1 MSAFDLRSVELL
13 AGLDDDA
20 IDRLA
25 ETVTK
30 CSFDQGDTLFNE
42 GDPGKTAYIVTSGE
56 IEILKVS
63 AEQSVRIAVSGPG
76 VIVGEMSLLTGEPRN
91 ATARAL
97 VDTELVSIPKA
108 ALDVLLESDVR
119 AVHALFDVFISRW
132 REQQSR
138 LRQSERMA
146 QIGVLTAGLA
156 HEMNNPAAAVT
167 RGSTL
172 LPAAIQRRAAADAA
186 LPPNTELPT
195 PSERGETFSPIER
208 AEVEDDLETVLD
220 RLAINDAWRVT
231 PALVDAGF
239 TAADLSGIEAA
250 AAEFVIE
257 ALAAQ
262 SEVDDLV
269 AEVSEGSKRLSEL
282 VAALKSYSYLD
293 QAPVQDVDIAK
304 GIEDTLLILKSK
316 TSGIAIVRSFD
327 PDLPRITAHGSRLN
341 QVWTNLID
349 NASDAIHESGNENG
363 QIIVSTALQDD
374 CIVVEVE
381 NNGPEIPP
389 AVKDRIFE
397 AFFTTKEPGKGTG
410 LGLDTVYDVVANQ
423 HHGTIDVDS
432 TPERTVF
439 TVTLPTT
446 PPSTLPP
453 NRSSVPPPQA
463 PLPPPQGEVSPKA
476 AEGVKD

>member
-1 MSAFDLRSVELL
+1 VSSFDLRSVELL
-13 AGLDDDA
+13 SGLDDDA

-25 ETVTK
+25 ETVST
-30 CSFDQGDTLFNE
+30 CSFAQGDTLFNE
-42 GDPGKTAYIVTSGE
+42 GDPGHTAYIVISGE

-63 AEQSVRIAVSGPG
+63 ADQTVRIAVSGPG

-97 VDTELVSIPKA
+97 VDSELVLIPKT
-108 ALDVLLESDVR
+108 ALDTLLESDVR
-119 AVHALFDVFISRW
+119 AVRALFDVFISRW

-172 LPAAIQRRAAADAA
+172 LPAAILRRATADAA
-186 LPPNTELPT
+186 LPSDLELPT
-195 PSERGETFSPIER
+195 ASAHGEVLSPIDR
-208 AEVEDDLETVLD
+208 AEVEDDLEATLD
-220 RLAINDAWRVT
+220 RLAVTDAWRVT
-231 PALVDAGF
+231 PVLADAGYRA
-239 TAADLSGIEAA
+239 TDLSGVDSTVANL
-250 AAEFVIE
+250 VVE
-257 ALAAQ
+257 ALAAR
-262 SEVDDLV
+262 SDVDDLV
-269 AEVSEGSKRLSEL
+269 AEVSEGSRRLSEL
-282 VAALKSYSYLD
+282 VGALKSYSYLD
-293 QAPVQDVDIAK
+293 QAPVQDVDVAK
-304 GIEDTLLILKSK
+304 GIDDTLLILKSK
-316 TSGIAIVRSFD
+316 TSGISVVRSFD

-349 NASDAIHESGNENG
+349 NASDAIHDSDIEDG
-363 QIIVSTALQDD
+363 QIVVSAALEND
-374 CIVVEVE
+374 CIVVRVE

-432 TPERTVF
+432 TPERTIF
-439 TVTLPTT
+439 TVTLPTDQ
-446 PPSTLPP
+446 
-453 NRSSVPPPQA
+453 SS
-463 PLPPPQGEVSPKA
+463 
-476 AEGVKD
+476 

>member
-1 MSAFDLRSVELL
+1 MSSFDLRSVELL
-13 AGLDDDA
+13 SGLDDDA

-25 ETVTK
+25 ETVST
-30 CSFDQGDTLFNE
+30 CSFAQGDTLFNE
-42 GDPGKTAYIVTSGE
+42 GDPGDTAYIVTSGE

-63 AEQSVRIAVSGPG
+63 ADQSVRIAVSGPG

-97 VDTELVSIPKA
+97 VDVELVSIPKA
-108 ALDVLLESDVR
+108 SLDALLESDVR
-119 AVHALFDVFISRW
+119 AVRALFDVFISRW

-172 LPAAIQRRAAADAA
+172 LPAAIERRAAADAA
-186 LPPNTELPT
+186 LDSDIELPT
-195 PSERGETFSPIER
+195 ASARGDVLSPIKR
-208 AEVEDDLETVLD
+208 AEIEDDLETVLD
-220 RLAINDAWRVT
+220 RLAVADAWRVT
-231 PALVDAGF
+231 PVLADAGYMAEDLADVDPS
-239 TAADLSGIEAA
+239 TAGLVVD
-250 AAEFVIE
+250 
-257 ALAAQ
+257 ALAARA
-262 SEVDDLV
+262 EVDDLV

-282 VAALKSYSYLD
+282 VGALKSYSYLD
-293 QAPVQDVDIAK
+293 QAPVQDVDVAR

-316 TSGIAIVRSFD
+316 TSGITVVRSFD

-349 NASDAIHESGNENG
+349 NAADAIRDAGVDDG
-363 QIIVSTALQDD
+363 RITVTTAVQDD
-374 CIVVEVE
+374 CMVVQVE

-423 HHGTIDVDS
+423 HHGTIEVDS
-432 TPERTVF
+432 TEERTIF
-439 TVTLPTT
+439 TVTLPIAS
-446 PPSTLPP
+446 PS
-453 NRSSVPPPQA
+453 
-463 PLPPPQGEVSPKA
+463 SP
-476 AEGVKD
+476 

>member
-1 MSAFDLRSVELL
+1 MSTFDLRSVELL
-13 AGLDDDA
+13 SGLDDDA
-20 IDRLA
+20 VDRLA
-25 ETVTK
+25 KTVWT
-30 CSFDQGDTLFNE
+30 CSFVQGETLFNE
-42 GDPGKTAYIVTSGE
+42 GDPGDTAYIVISGE

-63 AEQSVRIAVSGPG
+63 GDQSVRIAVSGPG

-97 VDTELVSIPKA
+97 VDTELVFIPKV
-108 ALDVLLESDVR
+108 ALDTLLESDVQ
-119 AVHALFDVFISRW
+119 AVRALFDVFISRW

-172 LPAAIQRRAAADAA
+172 LPAAISRRADADAA
-186 LPPNTELPT
+186 LPSDIELPT
-195 PSERGETFSPIER
+195 ASLRDEVLSPIDR
-208 AEVEDDLETVLD
+208 AEVEDDLEIILD
-220 RLAINDAWRVT
+220 RLGVADAWRAT
-231 PALVDAGF
+231 PVLADAGYR
-239 TAADLSGIEAA
+239 AIDLTGVDPTMGDLIVA
-250 AAEFVIE
+250 
-257 ALAAQ
+257 ALAARA
-262 SEVDDLV
+262 EVDDLV
-269 AEVSEGSKRLSEL
+269 AEVAEGSKRLSEL
-282 VAALKSYSYLD
+282 VGALKSYSYLD

-304 GIEDTLLILKSK
+304 GIDDTLLILKSK
-316 TSGIAIVRSFD
+316 TSGITVVRSFD

-349 NASDAIHESGNENG
+349 NASDAIHEAGVDDG
-363 QIIVSTALQDD
+363 QIVVTTSLEDGW
-374 CIVVEVE
+374 IVVQVE

-423 HHGTIDVDS
+423 HKGTIEVDS
-432 TPERTVF
+432 SPERTIF
-439 TVTLPTT
+439 TVKIPVTQT
-446 PPSTLPP
+446 
-453 NRSSVPPPQA
+453 
-463 PLPPPQGEVSPKA
+463 
-476 AEGVKD
+476 

>member
-1 MSAFDLRSVELL
+1 MSSFDLRSVELL

-25 ETVTK
+25 ETVTT

-186 LPPNTELPT
+186 LPSNTELPRA
-195 PSERGETFSPIER
+195 SSRGEVLSPIDR
-208 AEVEDDLETVLD
+208 AEVEDDLEMVLD
-220 RLAINDAWRVT
+220 QLAVTDAWRVS
-231 PALVDAGF
+231 PVLVDAGY
-239 TAADLSGIEAA
+239 TAVDVSRVDPA
-250 AAEFVIE
+250 AAELVME
-257 ALAAQ
+257 ALAARA
-262 SEVDDLV
+262 EVDDLV

-327 PDLPRITAHGSRLN
+327 PNLPLITAHGSRLN

-349 NASDAIHESGNENG
+349 NASDAINEAAIKDG
-363 QIIVSTALQDD
+363 QIVVSTRLEHD
-374 CIVVEVE
+374 CIVVKIE

-389 AVKDRIFE
+389 AVKERIFE

-423 HHGTIDVDS
+423 HHGTIEVDS

-439 TVTLPTT
+439 TVTLPIT
-446 PPSTLPP
+446 PPSSP
-453 NRSSVPPPQA
+453 PPPQT
-463 PLPPPQGEVSPKA
+463 PLPPPHGEVPSKV
-476 AEGVKD
+476 ENEDGVKD

>member
-1 MSAFDLRSVELL
+1 MSSFDLRSVEILS
-13 AGLDDDA
+13 GLDDDA
-20 IDRLA
+20 IDRLK
-25 ETVTK
+25 ETVTA
-30 CSFDQGDTLFNE
+30 CSFAEGDTLFNE
-42 GDPGKTAYIVTSGE
+42 GESGDTAYIVTSGE
-56 IEILKVS
+56 VEILKAS
-63 AEQSVRIAVSGPG
+63 AEQTVRIAVTGPG
-76 VIVGEMSLLTGEPRN
+76 VIIGEMSLLTGEPRN

-132 REQQSR
+132 REQQAR

-172 LPAAIQRRAAADAA
+172 LPAAIERRATADAV
-186 LPPNTELPT
+186 LPPDIELPT
-195 PSERGETFSPIER
+195 ASARGEILSPIVR

-220 RLAINDAWRVT
+220 RLTVLDAWRVT
-231 PALVDAGF
+231 PLLADAGF
-239 TAADLSGIEAA
+239 RAANFSGVDASVA
-250 AAEFVIE
+250 GLVVE
-257 ALAAQ
+257 ALAAR
-262 SEVDDLV
+262 SDVGDLV

-293 QAPVQDVDIAK
+293 QAPVQDVDVAK
-304 GIEDTLLILKSK
+304 GIDDTLLILKSK
-316 TSGIAIVRSFD
+316 TSGITIVRSFD

-349 NASDAIHESGNENG
+349 NAADAINEADAEDG
-363 QIIVSTALQDD
+363 RIVVSTGLEHD
-374 CIVVEVE
+374 CIVVKVE
-381 NNGPEIPP
+381 NNGPEIPST
-389 AVKDRIFE
+389 VKDRIFE

-423 HHGTIDVDS
+423 HHGTIEVDS
-432 TPERTVF
+432 TPERTIF
-439 TVTLPTT
+439 TVTLPIDQ
-446 PPSTLPP
+446 PS
-453 NRSSVPPPQA
+453 
-463 PLPPPQGEVSPKA
+463 
-476 AEGVKD
+476 

>member
-1 MSAFDLRSVELL
+1 VSTFDLRSVELL
-13 AGLDDDA
+13 SGLDDDA

-25 ETVTK
+25 ATVST
-30 CSFDQGDTLFNE
+30 CSFAQGDTLFNE
-42 GDPGKTAYIVTSGE
+42 GDPGNTAYIVTSGE

-63 AEQSVRIAVSGPG
+63 AEQTVRIAVSGPG
-76 VIVGEMSLLTGEPRN
+76 IIVGEMSLLTGEPRN

-108 ALDVLLESDVR
+108 ALDVLLESDVK

-172 LPAAIQRRAAADAA
+172 LPAAIERRAAADAA
-186 LPPNTELPT
+186 LPQDTELPA
-195 PSERGETFSPIER
+195 PSAHGEVLSPIDR
-208 AEVEDDLETVLD
+208 AEVEDDLETALERHAV
-220 RLAINDAWRVT
+220 ADAWQVT
-231 PALVDAGF
+231 PVLVDAGY
-239 TAADLSGIEAA
+239 TAADLSVVDSASA
-250 AAEFVIE
+250 RLVIE
-257 ALAAQ
+257 ALAARFD
-262 SEVDDLV
+262 VDDLV

-293 QAPVQDVDIAK
+293 QAPVQDVDVAK
-304 GIEDTLLILKSK
+304 GIDDTLLILKSK
-316 TSGIAIVRSFD
+316 TSGIAVVRSFD
-327 PDLPRITAHGSRLN
+327 PGLPRITAHGSRLN

-349 NASDAIHESGNENG
+349 NAADAISEAGIDDG
-363 QIIVSTALQDD
+363 QIIVRAELEDD
-374 CIVVEVE
+374 CIVVQVE

-389 AVKDRIFE
+389 AVKERIFE

-423 HHGTIDVDS
+423 HHGTIEVDS
-432 TPERTVF
+432 TEARTIF
-439 TVTLPTT
+439 TVKLPISQQT
-446 PPSTLPP
+446 
-453 NRSSVPPPQA
+453 
-463 PLPPPQGEVSPKA
+463 
-476 AEGVKD
+476 

>member
-13 AGLDDDA
+13 SGLDDDA
-20 IDRLA
+20 VDRLA
-25 ETVTK
+25 NTVWT
-30 CSFDQGDTLFNE
+30 CSFAQGETLFDE
-42 GDPGKTAYIVTSGE
+42 GDPGDTAYIVISGE

-63 AEQSVRIAVSGPG
+63 GDQSVRIAVSGPG

-97 VDTELVSIPKA
+97 VDTELVFIPKA
-108 ALDVLLESDVR
+108 ALDTLLESDVR
-119 AVHALFDVFISRW
+119 AVRALFDVFISRW

-172 LPAAIQRRAAADAA
+172 LPAAIERRAAADGA
-186 LPPNTELPT
+186 LPSGLELPSASA
-195 PSERGETFSPIER
+195 PDRALSPVDR
-208 AEVEDDLETVLD
+208 AEVEDDLEAVLD
-220 RLAINDAWRVT
+220 RFPVADAWRVT
-231 PALVDAGF
+231 PVLADAGYRA
-239 TAADLSGIEAA
+239 TDLSGVDTVVAGL
-250 AAEFVIE
+250 VVE
-257 ALAAQ
+257 ALAAR
-262 SEVDDLV
+262 SEVNDLV

-282 VAALKSYSYLD
+282 VGALKSYSYLD
-293 QAPVQDVDIAK
+293 QAPVQDVDVAK
-304 GIEDTLLILKSK
+304 GIDDTLLILKSK
-316 TSGIAIVRSFD
+316 TAGITVVRSFD

-349 NASDAIHESGNENG
+349 NASDAIHDAGIDHG
-363 QIIVSTALQDD
+363 QIIVRAALEDD
-374 CIVVEVE
+374 YIVVQVE

-389 AVKDRIFE
+389 VVKDRIFE

-423 HHGTIDVDS
+423 HKGTIEVDS
-432 TPERTVF
+432 IPERTIF
-439 TVTLPTT
+439 TVTLPI
-446 PPSTLPP
+446 SQ
-453 NRSSVPPPQA
+453 SS
-463 PLPPPQGEVSPKA
+463 
-476 AEGVKD
+476 